1 MLYMKKFLSLL
12 LVLGLLG
19 SSQAALA
26 AEESPAPLPGWSHSI
41 LADGYSLGLFGDEIG
56 VQHSQTVTMEQVE
69 ALARTVGD
77 KLALLDLEPRPTDGT
92 ALVLDTTR
100 GGVVN
105 ALYQEAAAY
114 AFPDVEQGP
123 EAFMTSVGAL
133 AGDGSGLHLDR
144 PCTVLEA
151 AAMANSLILNL
162 YDWQDA
168 GSLGLLWRADNGRG
182 NVLYLLGS
190 IHTDRNNLYPFHKQL
205 RDVILN
211 AEQVSFEL
219 DFNDTDQLLEFAA
232 MQTYPAGDSLA
243 NHISPAL
250 YQAVVQAT
258 AQLGMDEGTVSQYK
272 PWALAN
278 SFSSLATLDETSSE
292 NAMAID
298 LYVNAKAINA
308 GIDIG
313 AVETYAFQGQIFDT
327 LSPEYQEQYLASGLL
342 LILDPDSISQET
354 RDALTQVLGER
365 DPGGH
370 PGPAGPD
377 QRHDGQLEGPGRGG
391 VRRGLW
397 QRCHPGQRGRAEPE
411 ALYRPGP
418 RHDPIRRRLPEP
430 ARLPHRPAGGGRGPH
445 GGGHRR
451 GPGPAGPGLYRGAG
465 PRPLS
470 APFPISPLS
479 ASGPGRGRSLF
490 EPWARILT
498 VPQSGGLFSCLSLR
512 CGGPPSLV

>member
-19 SSQAALA
+19 SSQVALA

-41 LADGYSLGLFGDEIG
+41 LADGYSLGLFGDEIS

-77 KLALLDLEPRPTDGT
+77 KLALLDLEPRPANGT

-100 GGVVN
+100 GGVMN

-114 AFPDVEQGP
+114 SFPGVEQGA

-162 YDWQDA
+162 YDQQDA
-168 GSLGLLWRADNGRG
+168 GSLGLLWWADNGRG

-243 NHISPAL
+243 SHISPAL
-250 YQAVVQAT
+250 YQAVVQAA

-278 SFSSLATLDETSSE
+278 AFSSLATLDETSGE

-298 LYVNAKAINA
+298 LYVNAKAVNA
-308 GIDIG
+308 GIHIG

-327 LSPEYQEQYLASGLL
+327 LSGVPGAVSGRRPAA
-342 LILDPDSISQET
+342 DPGPGLHQPGDPGRPHGGT
-354 RDALTQVLGER
+354 GGGRLPAR

-370 PGPAGPD
+370 PGPDGSD
-377 QRHDGQLEGPGRGG
+377 RRHDGQLEGPGRSK
-391 VRRGLW
+391 VRRGLR
-397 QRCHPGQRGRAEPE
+397 QGRHSGQRRRVEPE

-418 RHDPIRRRLPEP
+418 RYDP
-430 ARLPHRPAGGGRGPH
+430 
-445 GGGHRR
+445 
-451 GPGPAGPGLYRGAG
+451 
-465 PRPLS
+465 
-470 APFPISPLS
+470 
-479 ASGPGRGRSLF
+479 
-490 EPWARILT
+490 
-498 VPQSGGLFSCLSLR
+498 VR
-512 CGGPPSLV
+512 C